1 MSDARPL
8 YFVRLKVDPAREE
21 EFNRWYHERHIPR
34 LLQYVPTFKTA
45 RRYRAMPSVED
56 GPAADGKQ
64 WNYYLTVYEL
74 ESADKV
80 QEAIT
85 GLGVPERKPDHEEWV
100 EWQPS
105 LDDVSVMVFE
115 QVYP

>member
-1 MSDARPL
+1 MDEVRPL

-34 LLQYVPTFKTA
+34 LLQYVPAFKTA
-45 RRYRAMPSVED
+45 RRYRAMPGVEGAPADD
-56 GPAADGKQ
+56 GQQ
-64 WNYYLTVYEL
+64 WHYYLTVYEL

-80 QEAIT
+80 QDAIK
-85 GLGVPERKPDHEEWV
+85 GLAIPERQPDHEEWV
-100 EWQPS
+100 EWQPN
-105 LDDVSVMVFE
+105 LDDVSVMVFQ